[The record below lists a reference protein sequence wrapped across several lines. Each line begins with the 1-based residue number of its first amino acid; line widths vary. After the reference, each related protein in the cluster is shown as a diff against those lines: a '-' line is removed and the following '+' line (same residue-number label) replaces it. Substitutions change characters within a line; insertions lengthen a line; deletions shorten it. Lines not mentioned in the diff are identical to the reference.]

1 MAQQIKKIF
10 NILYGAE
17 GGGVDTVT
25 NQYVKFKN
33 DKFVSQLKIIKKE
46 KGNIFKIIN
55 LWIKFFDNIIK
66 ENPRM
71 VICHGH
77 QPNFI
82 FSIYKKIFFYKD
94 LKKIIFISVFHSEYF
109 GYPNAYSFKAS
120 LFNYIYGFFLKFSDE
135 VITVSN
141 YSKKTLFE
149 KHSIQA
155 KVILNPIPESFFYKN
170 KSKIKK
176 KYNKVSLI
184 AVSRFDPIKRNF
196 FLIDIIKNLRL
207 KIPDIN
213 LKIIGGGYQFDIIK
227 NYIKQEKLEKNI
239 KLLGWQDNVAKYLD
253 NSKFYISTS
262 SIENLSISLMEAM
275 SRNCIPIINKVGG
288 NPEVVINNKNGYIF
302 KMNRLNTTTSLIYKI
317 LYKKNIDQNKIKDSI
332 NKKFSPKKFH
342 NALGKY
348 INKINLNYE

>member
-1 MAQQIKKIF
+1 MAQQRKKII
-10 NILYGAE
+10 NILYGAN

-33 DKFVSQLKIIKKE
+33 NKFVSQLEIIKKE

-55 LWIKFFDNIIK
+55 LWIKFFDNIVK
-66 ENPRM
+66 QNPRI
-71 VICHGH
+71 VVCHGH

-82 FSIYKKIFFYKD
+82 FSIYNKIFFYKN

-109 GYPNAYSFKAS
+109 GYPNAYSLKAR

-170 KSKIKK
+170 KSKNKK
-176 KYNKVSLI
+176 KYNKISLI
-184 AVSRFDPIKRNF
+184 AVSRFDPIKRIF
-196 FLIDIIKNLRL
+196 FLINVIKNLKS
-207 KIPDIN
+207 KIP
-213 LKIIGGGYQFDIIK
+213 KIQLTIVGDGYQFDSVK
-227 NYIKQEKLEKNI
+227 NYIKNEKLEKNI
-239 KLLGWQDNVAKYLD
+239 ILIGWKKNVHQYHD
-253 NSKFYISTS
+253 TNKFYISCSGSET
-262 SIENLSISLMEAM
+262 ISVSLLEAM
-275 SRNCIPIINKVGG
+275 NRNCIPIINKAGG
-288 NPEVVINNKNGYIF
+288 NPEVVTNNINGYIF
-302 KMNRLNTTTSLIYKI
+302 KMNNSKKTSSTIYKI
-317 LYKKNIDQNKIKDSI
+317 LKKNNINLKIIRESI
-332 NKKFSPKKFH
+332 NKKFLLKKFH

-348 INKINLNYE
+348 LNKINLNYE